1 MYIYFLNIVISKVE
15 VIHIDFIAVPAKETN
30 LVIPLCGILK
40 CGILACKDNYRG
52 IIYDSEK
59 KEY

>member
-30 LVIPLCGILK
+30 LVISLRGILK
-40 CGILACKDNYRG
+40 CGIFQVRIRSSEACY
-52 IIYDSEK
+52 EF
-59 KEY
+59 